1 MKTFG
6 LSNKHDGL
14 NWKALNMFRNV
25 LHYDEHV
32 QMLIFIGLAELDWKR
47 TWGDN
52 YVMIKRA
59 WAGPT
64 LNSWRKGVRPA
75 LLFFFCFTFLWVNH
89 NLLSNSYQLLSVRA
103 CSTCSDFFLTLMLR
117 FWSRLLKVY
126 QPLWICFLGPQ
137 TPVWICFLMDCL
149 HGTVPRQSNKF
160 AQRPSALC
168 RSVCSCVFVLVQIC
182 CLFTGHIHVYPYVSK
197 KRVISATAW
206 ALHHCESVKQ
216 NWCSVQQNT
225 WWRFDFFKQSYPTAI
240 PD

>member
-1 MKTFG
+1 MKWRPLGWVISMMGWIEKPSTC
-6 LSNKHDGL
+6 SEI
-14 NWKALNMFRNV
+14 
-25 LHYDEHV
+25 HYDEHV

-103 CSTCSDFFLTLMLR
+103 CSACWDFFFNFNAHIL
-117 FWSRLLKVY
+117 V
-126 QPLWICFLGPQ
+126 Q
-137 TPVWICFLMDCL
+137 TAVWICFLMDCL

-182 CLFTGHIHVYPYVSK
+182 CLSTGHIQVYSYVSK

-206 ALHHCESVKQ
+206 ALHHCESVKK

-225 WWRFDFFKQSYPTAI
+225 WWRFDFF
-240 PD
+240 

>member
-103 CSTCSDFFLTLMLR
+103 CSTCSDFF
-117 FWSRLLKVY
+117 F
-126 QPLWICFLGPQ
+126 FN
-137 TPVWICFLMDCL
+137 FNA
-149 HGTVPRQSNKF
+149 H
-160 AQRPSALC
+160 
-168 RSVCSCVFVLVQIC
+168 VLVQTAEGLSASVD
-182 CLFTGHIHVYPYVSK
+182 LFLG
-197 KRVISATAW
+197 ATDPSLDLFPRGLPAW
-206 ALHHCESVKQ
+206 HCATPIK
-216 NWCSVQQNT
+216 
-225 WWRFDFFKQSYPTAI
+225 
-240 PD
+240 

>member
-1 MKTFG
+1 
-6 LSNKHDGL
+6 
-14 NWKALNMFRNV
+14 MFRNV

-59 WAGPT
+59 WAGPS
-64 LNSWRKGVRPA
+64 LNSWRKGVSRLCFSFFA
-75 LLFFFCFTFLWVNH
+75 LLFCEWTITFFQTPINCC
-89 NLLSNSYQLLSVRA
+89 LSGPAQPA
-103 CSTCSDFFLTLMLR
+103 EIFFFFITLMLT

-126 QPLWICFLGPQ
+126 QPMWIYFLGPQ

-168 RSVCSCVFVLVQIC
+168 RMCSCVFVLVQIC
-182 CLFTGHIHVYPYVSK
+182 CLSTGHIQVYPYVSK